1 MNRSLPTS
9 MALVSALA
17 VAALVSA
24 CDGGGPRCEPIVT
37 PTTCDP
43 VCDFAAGEICNED
56 TDECVAR
63 VDCDPECDT
72 ATQFCNFLTGACQNL
87 PATCDPACPSGEF
100 CDEGTCR
107 AVPVCDPV
115 CETGEFCTDE

>member
-17 VAALVSA
+17 IATLVSA

-37 PTTCDP
+37 PATCDPACVAPQFCNADLECVDFVACDPPTCTPGETACNGEGECVAIPATCDP
-43 VCDFAAGEICNED
+43 VCDADEICD
-56 TDECVAR
+56 GT
-63 VDCDPECDT
+63 
-72 ATQFCNFLTGACQNL
+72 
-87 PATCDPACPSGEF
+87 
-100 CDEGTCR
+100 TCR
-107 AVPVCDPV
+107 ARPVCDPV